1 MMAVLMTAQLWELR
15 WGTDECDRW
24 GRILFDHAERQS
36 KATGKPPVV
45 AKESIINECT
55 ILEDEYRRTSDQ
67 FLSVIL
73 ALLGGAGMAG
83 GTAMVGRKRPEPDPP
98 TEAPEP
104 AAKAPETPP
113 AAPADPAPPPSS
125 PPRAESPLDRIRRQE
140 GL

>member
-1 MMAVLMTAQLWELR
+1 MAVLMTAQLMELR

-24 GRILFDHAERQS
+24 GRILFDHAERQA

-73 ALLGGAGMAG
+73 SLLAGAGMAG
-83 GTAMVGRKRPEPDPP
+83 GTAMIGRKRSGQEPPVEASEP
-98 TEAPEP
+98 TPSAPEI
-104 AAKAPETPP
+104 PP
-113 AAPADPAPPPSS
+113 AAPTEPTPPPPDPS
-125 PPRAESPLDRIRRQE
+125 PKPMSPLDRIRAQE
-140 GL
+140 RL